1 MLRLHKKKAPPH
13 HSTPHHSTPRSRRTR
28 PTCRVAS
35 AIAAVAVTAA
45 LPGAL
50 TACSNSSAEPYAP
63 GSTAELKMAD
73 SYSLTHPV
81 GTGGTQPFLDQLE
94 KDSSVDVEYYASGQ
108 MGKQAD
114 IPSVV
119 RSGVVDMAVISPSYV
134 SSSFPLSSVGDLPGF
149 SSDACVTAY
158 ALRDLVKPGGVL
170 YEEELKPMKFMP
182 LWTGSI
188 PGYEAMT
195 AGQDPSHPNN
205 FQGAVLRS
213 TGGALD
219 RVIDEIG
226 AAGVSMPIGDM
237 YEAMSRG
244 TVEGTLASPISITP
258 YGLEDV
264 VHASTYGAQQGNFT
278 FFYGINLDT
287 WDRLNDQQ
295 KKALTDAADKSQQS
309 VCEELNAARED
320 SVQKMKDAGVRFYD
334 VTDGETAKE
343 WENISQPVL
352 NKWIEVAE
360 SKGHPAQRVVDD
372 FEDAL
377 KRHAD
382 RAGAGVTDPK
392 TRAEAKEQQS

>member
-13 HSTPHHSTPRSRRTR
+13 HSTPRTRRTR
-28 PTCRVAS
+28 PTRRVAS
-35 AIAAVAVTAA
+35 AIATVAMTAA

-81 GTGGTQPFLDQLE
+81 GKGGTEPFLDRLE
-94 KDSSVDVEYYASGQ
+94 EDPSVDVEYYASGQ

-170 YEEELKPMKFMP
+170 YEEELEPMKFMP

-195 AGQDPSHPNN
+195 AGQDPSHPNS

-237 YEAMSRG
+237 YEAMARG

-287 WDRLNDQQ
+287 WNRLNDQQ

-309 VCEELNAARED
+309 VCEELNAAREK

-392 TRAEAKEQQS
+392 ARAEAKKEQS

>member
-1 MLRLHKKKAPPH
+1 MLRLHKN
-13 HSTPHHSTPRSRRTR
+13 R

-50 TACSNSSAEPYAP
+50 TACSSSSAEPYAP
-63 GSTAELKMAD
+63 GSIAELKMAD

-81 GTGGTQPFLDQLE
+81 GKGGTKPFLDRLE
-94 KDSSVDVEYYASGQ
+94 EDPSVDIEYYASGQ

-170 YEEELKPMKFMP
+170 YEEELEPMKFMP

-219 RVIDEIG
+219 RVINEIG

-287 WDRLNDQQ
+287 WNRLNDQQ
-295 KKALTDAADKSQQS
+295 KKTLTDAADKSQQS
-309 VCEELNAARED
+309 VCEELNAAREK
-320 SVQKMKDAGVRFYD
+320 SVQKMKDAGVHFYD

-392 TRAEAKEQQS
+392 ARAEAKEQQS